1 MNPPSPS
8 LSFISLPNGVP
19 WVGNEGRQC
28 RSTGQITG
36 RSDTDSRDLHHV
48 ALSFSLIL
56 SLDSVRRVEVS
67 FRNYFDFDDE
77 NFFRLKGENEI
88 SAWISRIMVEYRI
101 RFVIRSYVLRKLN
114 YIYKRGQCHEEI
126 RAINGGG
133 GGGETAARCARII
146 YPGEDRGERG
156 RWLDLVR
163 ERYVIRDVVGRRS
176 LPPAVRQRARKLRK
190 HFSIPRNFTIDIF
203 PTRGREKK
211 RERETE
217 TTASPETF
225 VHKSENYEPVPR
237 SPLRPCNRPAICLP
251 TRNGEITRRVNPS

>member
-19 WVGNEGRQC
+19 WAGNEGRQC

-67 FRNYFDFDDE
+67 FGNYFDFDDE

-88 SAWISRIMVEYRI
+88 SAWISRMVVEYRI
-101 RFVIRSYVLRKLN
+101 RFVIRCYVLRKLN

-133 GGGETAARCARII
+133 EEEKQPRVARESFIRGKIGESEGAGWISFVNDTSSVASSGDVPFPRPCA
-146 YPGEDRGERG
+146 
-156 RWLDLVR
+156 
-163 ERYVIRDVVGRRS
+163 
-176 LPPAVRQRARKLRK
+176 
-190 HFSIPRNFTIDIF
+190 
-203 PTRGREKK
+203 RGRESF
-211 RERETE
+211 ESIFQFRET
-217 TTASPETF
+217 
-225 VHKSENYEPVPR
+225 
-237 SPLRPCNRPAICLP
+237 LR
-251 TRNGEITRRVNPS
+251 